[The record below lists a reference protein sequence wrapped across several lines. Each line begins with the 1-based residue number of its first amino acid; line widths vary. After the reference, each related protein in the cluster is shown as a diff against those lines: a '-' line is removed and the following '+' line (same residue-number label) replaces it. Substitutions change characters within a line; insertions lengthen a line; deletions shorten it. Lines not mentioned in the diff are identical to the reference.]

1 MRNDKT
7 STTPPSRRD
16 ILRGRARGPEVHI
29 ASLLVQAWPDRLPSV
44 EAELSALPGVESHG
58 SNGAGKVILTLE
70 TRGDAEL
77 MERIRQIETA
87 EGVIAASLVY
97 HHAEEMGDDS

>member
-7 STTPPSRRD
+7 TTTPPSRRD
-16 ILRGRARGPEVHI
+16 FLRGRSQGPEVHI

-87 EGVIAASLVY
+87 EGVIATSLVY
-97 HHAEEMGDDS
+97 HHAEEMDDDS

>member
-7 STTPPSRRD
+7 TTTPPSRRD
-16 ILRGRARGPEVHI
+16 ILRGRARGQEVHI
-29 ASLLVQAWPDRLPSV
+29 VSLLVQAWPDRLPSV

-70 TRGDAEL
+70 SRGDAEL